1 MNVALMEE
9 QRVDVLGQVWSDCCA
24 CQFISRSMAYFAD
37 EPGILEDWDRQRV
50 LRGLSAMLG
59 YVGRD
64 LETVHELVS
73 GWD

>member
-1 MNVALMEE
+1 MNIELMEE
-9 QRVDVLGQVWSDCCA
+9 QRVDVLGQVWSNCCA
-24 CQFISRSMAYFAD
+24 CQFISRSMEHFAD
-37 EPGILEDWDRQRV
+37 EPTTLDEWDRQRV

-64 LETVHELVS
+64 LETVHQTVS